1 MGEFQ
6 DAMRREM
13 ALRGFSPATHKAYVA
28 SVRHLVKYVGRSADK
43 IQHDD
48 IKRYLVHLAQERQV
62 AFSTF
67 NLALS
72 GIRFFYKSVLGRE
85 EQFGAIVYQ
94 RAPQKLPLVL
104 SRQEAEQLL
113 EAALSLRDRALME
126 CAYGAGLRVSEVVRL
141 RVTDIDS
148 QRMQIRVD
156 QGKGRKDRSVM
167 LPERLLATLR
177 QYWRACKPRLFLFPG
192 AAAGRPL
199 SIAGAQRIFNKVREA
214 SRLHKHATIHTLRHS
229 FATHLVE
236 AGVSVRVI
244 QALLG
249 HSSLQTTQRYT
260 HLAGNYL
267 RETISPL
274 DDLDTEGSSRKEK
287 GKSK

>member
-1 MGEFQ
+1 
-6 DAMRREM
+6 MRREM

-113 EAALSLRDRALME
+113 EAAVSLRDRALLE

-148 QRMQIRVD
+148 QRMQIRVE

-192 AAAGRPL
+192 AAAGRPSVVGRRRAAHL
-199 SIAGAQRIFNKVREA
+199 QQGARGVATPQARHHPHVASQLCHTPGRGGGQRAGDPGAARPPQPA
-214 SRLHKHATIHTLRHS
+214 DHAALHPPGRQLPA
-229 FATHLVE
+229 
-236 AGVSVRVI
+236 
-244 QALLG
+244 
-249 HSSLQTTQRYT
+249 
-260 HLAGNYL
+260 
-267 RETISPL
+267 
-274 DDLDTEGSSRKEK
+274 
-287 GKSK
+287 